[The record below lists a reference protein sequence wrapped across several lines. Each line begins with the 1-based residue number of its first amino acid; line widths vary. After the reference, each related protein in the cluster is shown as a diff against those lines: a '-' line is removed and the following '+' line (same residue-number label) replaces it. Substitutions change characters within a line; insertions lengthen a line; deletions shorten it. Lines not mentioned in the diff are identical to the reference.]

1 MHTRHDMIVAA
12 SFTLALAITSTA
24 LAQTGAAPTTS
35 VTPTPNCEKPSD
47 PPPISSTEAGRSA
60 AETKRN
66 NWLKSMRSYVE
77 CLKAFVS
84 EEQAAAAP
92 HLKAANAAAEE
103 LGKSIK
109 AYNEQAEAAR
119 Q

>member
-1 MHTRHDMIVAA
+1 
-12 SFTLALAITSTA
+12 
-24 LAQTGAAPTTS
+24 
-35 VTPTPNCEKPSD
+35 
-47 PPPISSTEAGRSA
+47 
-60 AETKRN
+60 
-66 NWLKSMRSYVE
+66 MRSYVE